1 MKHIYERTAKYAK
14 ITSIIGLIVYIA
26 VILIFSETLLRDW
39 ELHISVGWT
48 LFICFSLAF
57 IFQQAANKLPAEQ
70 PTVTEQS
77 SSEFVLKELNF
88 QSDVSIIPRS
98 LLVSPTGERLYS
110 ISPTVEQP
118 VVRRLN
124 AFPFFRKGMIIPVTY
139 DVLTMDGQLVSKFT
153 IANKLRFMEIQVFDH
168 NQVHLSTAV
177 LPVFSVKN
185 RALIFDANREKT
197 HQMEAKSVYGDI
209 DVNDFNGKR
218 LATYRF
224 GMFPYA
230 THPAFELQGMNV
242 HVSFAEG
249 LSKIEK
255 LTFMALFY
263 YWTANQS

>member
-14 ITSIIGLIVYIA
+14 IASITVLIVYIA
-26 VILIFSETLLRDW
+26 VILGFRETLLTDW

-48 LFICFSLAF
+48 LLIFFSLTF
-57 IFQQAANKLPAEQ
+57 LFQQAANKLPVEQ
-70 PTVTEQS
+70 STVTEQTP
-77 SSEFVLKELNF
+77 SEFTLKELNF

-98 LLVSPTGERLYS
+98 FLVSPTGERLYS

-118 VVRRLN
+118 VIRRLN
-124 AFPFFRKGMIIPVTY
+124 AFPLIRKGMIFPVTY
-139 DVLTMDGQLVSKFT
+139 DVITMDGQVVSKFT
-153 IANKLRFMEIQVFDH
+153 IANKLKFMEIQVFDH
-168 NQVHLSTAV
+168 KQVHLSTAV

-185 RALIFDANREKT
+185 RALVFDPNREKT

-209 DVNDFNGKR
+209 DVNDLKGKR

-249 LSKIEK
+249 LSYVEK
-255 LTFMALFY
+255 LTFTALFY

>member
-14 ITSIIGLIVYIA
+14 IASITVLIVYVA
-26 VILIFSETLLRDW
+26 VILSFRETLLTDW
-39 ELHISVGWT
+39 ELHISIGWT
-48 LFICFSLAF
+48 LLICFSLAF
-57 IFQQAANKLPAEQ
+57 LFQQAANKLPAEQ
-70 PTVTEQS
+70 NTVVEQAS
-77 SSEFVLKELNF
+77 SGFTLKELNF
-88 QSDVSIIPRS
+88 QSDISIIPRS
-98 LLVSPTGERLYS
+98 FLVSSTGERLYS

-124 AFPFFRKGMIIPVTY
+124 AFPLIRKGMIIPVTY

-153 IANKLRFMEIQVFDH
+153 MANKLKYMEIQVFDH
-168 NQVHLSTAV
+168 HQVHLSTAV

-185 RALIFDANREKT
+185 RALVFDPNREKT

-230 THPAFELQGMNV
+230 THPAFELQGNNV

-249 LSKIEK
+249 LSNVEK
-255 LTFMALFY
+255 LTFTALFY